1 MTRPKPLAPEQL
13 RRCCDPARLSFA
25 TTDELEDLSEAIGQ
39 DRAMEALAFGVNI
52 QQPGYNL
59 FALGPTGTG
68 KHFVIHQYF
77 DQAAA
82 ERPAPSD
89 WCYVHNFQAPRQPR
103 PLELPA
109 GRGVALRDHM
119 ERLMEDVRAA
129 IASAFDSDEYRSQQR
144 IIEELLKERQQQA
157 IEALKAEAEDED
169 VAILTTGSGF
179 ALAPMDEDGELMER
193 DAFKA
198 LDREARQEVEET
210 MAVYQERLEEALRQA
225 PLWEQ
230 EQRQKLRELDK
241 EVSAKAVSSLF
252 KAARRRYKGLDEVLD
267 FITQVK
273 EDVLERATELVN
285 LGIDEDE
292 EAHEIRHMAQRD
304 EEPDVSR
311 RYQVNLLIDNSQTVG
326 APVIYEDLPT
336 VYNLLGRIEHRVQMG
351 AAETDFTLIRPG
363 AMHMANG
370 GYLVLDAELLL
381 QQPHA
386 WSQIKRTLRSG
397 QIRTGSIEQLLDRV
411 ASVSLEPLPIPLD
424 IKVVLVGERGLYYTL
439 AYEDPDFAQLFKV
452 AADFDEDMQRTPEN
466 EALFARLVATLARKH
481 GLLVLGREAVAAV
494 IDQAAR
500 DAEDNDKLSIRI
512 QNTSDLLREAN
523 YQALL
528 AKREIITAQDV
539 DLAIQ
544 ARHRRAGRVRERA
557 AEDIRRGVVLI
568 DTQGQQIGQI
578 NGLAVMHLG
587 PEAFG
592 RPFRISASWRMGS
605 GDVIDIER
613 EADLGGPIHS
623 KGVMII
629 TGFLGWRY
637 ARSRQLPINASI
649 VMEQSYGEVDGDSAS
664 LAELCALLSSLSGVP
679 IRQSLALTGSVN
691 QYGQVQAI
699 GGVNEKIEG
708 FFDICQARGLTG
720 EQGVLIPAS
729 NVPHLM
735 LRQDVAQAC
744 AQGQFHVWSVQTVDE
759 ALALLTDTEVG
770 HPDAKGVYPEGSLH
784 RKVEDLLEMLSQA
797 S

>member
-1 MTRPKPLAPEQL
+1 MDQ
-13 RRCCDPARLSFA
+13 
-25 TTDELEDLSEAIGQ
+25 AIGQ
-39 DRAMEALAFGVNI
+39 ERAMEAIAFGVNI

-68 KHFVIHQYF
+68 KHFVIRQYF

-89 WCYVHNFQAPRQPR
+89 WCYVHNFQSPRQPR

-109 GRGVALRDHM
+109 GRGAKLRDHM

-129 IASAFDSDEYRSQQR
+129 IGSAFDSDEYRSQRR

-157 IEALKAEAEDED
+157 IETLKADAEAED

-198 LDREARQEVEET
+198 LERDERQEIEET
-210 MAVYQERLEEALRQA
+210 MATYQERLEEALRQA

-252 KAARRRYKGLDEVLD
+252 KAARRRYKGLEEVLD
-267 FITQVK
+267 FLTQVK
-273 EDVLERATELVN
+273 EDVLERAAELVN
-285 LGIDEDE
+285 LGVDEDE
-292 EAHEIRHMAQRD
+292 AHEVRHMSQRD
-304 EEPDVSR
+304 DEPDVSR
-311 RYQVNLLIDNSQTVG
+311 RYQVNLVIDNSQTQG

-336 VYNLLGRIEHRVQMG
+336 VYNLLGRIEHRVHMG
-351 AAETDFTLIRPG
+351 AAQTDFTLIRPG
-363 AMHMANG
+363 AMHLANG
-370 GYLVLDAELLL
+370 GYLVLDASLLL

-386 WSQIKRTLRSG
+386 WSQLKRTLRSA

-411 ASVSLEPLPIPLD
+411 SSVSLEPLPIPLD
-424 IKVVLVGERGLYYTL
+424 IKVVLVGERGLYYTM

-452 AADFDEDMQRTPEN
+452 AADFDEDMRRTPEN
-466 EALFARLVATLARKH
+466 EGLFARLVATLARKH
-481 GLLVLGREAVAAV
+481 GLMALDREAVAAV

-500 DAEDNDKLSIRI
+500 AAEDNDKLSIRI
-512 QNTSDLLREAN
+512 QNTSDLLREAD
-523 YQALL
+523 YHARADKQ
-528 AKREIITAQDV
+528 EVITADAVRQ
-539 DLAIQ
+539 ATS

-568 DTQGQQIGQI
+568 DTEGQQIGQI

-592 RPFRISASWRMGS
+592 RPFRITASWRMGS

-613 EADLGGPIHS
+613 EADLGGPLHS

-664 LAELCALLSSLSGVP
+664 LAELCALLSALSGVP
-679 IRQSLALTGSVN
+679 IRQSVALTGSVN
-691 QYGQVQAI
+691 QYGHVQAI

-720 EQGVLIPAS
+720 DQGVLIPAS

-735 LRQDVAQAC
+735 LREDVAQAC
-744 AQGQFHVWSVQTVDE
+744 AQGQFHVWAVQTVDE
-759 ALALLTDTEVG
+759 ALGLLTDTDIG
-770 HPDAKGVYPEGSLH
+770 QPDEKGAYPAGSLH
-784 RKVEDLLEMLSQA
+784 RHVEDLLEMLSQA